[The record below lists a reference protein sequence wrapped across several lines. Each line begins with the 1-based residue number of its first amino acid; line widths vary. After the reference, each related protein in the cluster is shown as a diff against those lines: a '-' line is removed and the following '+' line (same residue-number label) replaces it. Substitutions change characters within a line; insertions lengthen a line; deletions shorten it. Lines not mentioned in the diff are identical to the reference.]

1 MPRKSLREYTL
12 RAISDDYEE
21 FERVLR
27 DVTTF
32 ALQEGT
38 TADRH
43 ATVTALEQLIADGYA
58 QAYVLHADSPW
69 KAEAVEYSPS
79 RLTALWFYVT
89 PKGKHAARELMQDLE
104 SDVDE

>member
-1 MPRKSLREYTL
+1 LPRKSLREYTL

-27 DVTTF
+27 DVTAF

-58 QAYVLHADSPW
+58 QAYVLSAEPPG
-69 KAEAVEYSPS
+69 KAEAVAYSPS

-89 PKGKHAARELMQDLE
+89 PKGKQAARNLWQDLE
-104 SDVDE
+104 SDADE